1 MATCDVTELT
11 EQASC
16 FACLTPFQLELVKTV
31 LLCQLANPDSEDP
44 MANCDVNAL
53 LAAASCFNCLQPF
66 QLAAIQTQLLCEVLG
81 NGGGGGAS
89 DQVTCGAG
97 DPVAAPSSGCGVYN
111 NTTDGSFWA
120 YYSGAWHE
128 LIA

>member
-1 MATCDVTELT
+1 MASPTFFGDGH
-11 EQASC
+11 
-16 FACLTPFQLELVKTV
+16 TPRR
-31 LLCQLANPDSEDP
+31 EDP
-44 MANCDVNAL
+44 QWVIEQKILGAL
-53 LAAASCFNCLQPF
+53 
-66 QLAAIQTQLLCEVLG
+66 VD
-81 NGGGGGAS
+81 GGGGGGGSS

-120 YYSGAWHE
+120 YYGGAWHE